1 MTLNKKIENFILPN
15 ENNEPVSLND
25 FLGKKVVIYFYPKDF
40 TPGCEQQAC
49 SFRNLD
55 KEYKALDAIVI
66 GISKDT
72 VASHKKFKEE
82 FNLPFILLSDPER
95 TVLEKFGVVVD
106 KKMFGKSVKGTSRD
120 TFILNEKHELVKI
133 YKKVDPK
140 DNANDILEF
149 LKTI

>member
-1 MTLNKKIENFILPN
+1 MILNKKIENFTLRN
-15 ENNEPVSLND
+15 ELGKDVSLSD

-55 KEYKALDAIVI
+55 KEFGALDTIVI
-66 GISKDT
+66 GISKDS
-72 VASHKKFKEE
+72 VASHKKFKEK

-95 TVLEKFGVVVD
+95 TVLEKFGVVVE

-140 DNANDILEF
+140 DNANEILDF